1 MTAPAA
7 DASNDPDR
15 PDAGRPRR
23 YQWWQLGL
31 LAVAAAVL
39 LAAGV
44 VVGRATAG
52 LSTPGDQSADAG
64 FARDMQVHHA
74 QAVRMAMIVRDRT
87 SDPILRTIAYDIALS
102 QQQQIGQL
110 HGWLTQWNLPQT
122 SSRPAMAWMQG
133 QEQAG
138 HGGNHT
144 GTGLLP
150 DGRMP
155 GMASRAKLDQLNAST
170 GRAAELLFLRLMI
183 NPTAVA
189 LRWPKPVRN
198 SPNAPRYA
206 RSPTTSRTAKPRRS
220 QL

>member
-1 MTAPAA
+1 
-7 DASNDPDR
+7 
-15 PDAGRPRR
+15 
-23 YQWWQLGL
+23 
-31 LAVAAAVL
+31 
-39 LAAGV
+39 
-44 VVGRATAG
+44 
-52 LSTPGDQSADAG
+52 
-64 FARDMQVHHA
+64 
-74 QAVRMAMIVRDRT
+74 MAMIVRDKT
-87 SDPILRTIAYDIALS
+87 ADPILRTVAYDIALS

-155 GMASRAKLDQLNAST
+155 GMASRAQLDQLNAST

-183 NPTAVA
+183 EHHRGGIAMAEAGKELAERPEVRTLADHIANSQTAEITA
-189 LRWPKPVRN
+189 LTSMLKDRGA
-198 SPNAPRYA
+198 AP
-206 RSPTTSRTAKPRRS
+206 
-220 QL
+220 